1 MLTIYIILVLISFVT
16 VFGLLV
22 GWTWRDGRLPATVSD
37 MAYNHVEI
45 SGRVHYT
52 LWLWAA
58 TFTLTPALFYLMP
71 EEWEGLAHAYA
82 TSIVFCGIMPLVAR
96 HRNLFFVI
104 FGLSSGVFSQC
115 CVCALCPWWMLVW
128 THLGALVAFADR
140 RDTVP
145 AMFVGKGVMV
155 IEFVSW
161 FTIASAILTR
171 LIMTL

>member
-1 MLTIYIILVLISFVT
+1 MLTTYIILVLISFLT

-37 MAYNHVEI
+37 MAYNHVEK
-45 SGRVHYT
+45 SRRAHYT

-58 TFTLTPALFYLMP
+58 TFTLTPALFYLIP

-96 HRNLFFVI
+96 HRNLTFVV
-104 FGLSSGVFSQC
+104 FGLAAGVFSQC
-115 CVCALCPWWMLVW
+115 CVIALCPWWMLVW
-128 THLGALVAFADR
+128 THLGALVAFVDR

-171 LIMTL
+171 LLMTL